1 MKLFWKLLISVES
14 IILLIFSVFGCF
26 LLYFFFDNSITREK
40 EQSRQE
46 ILFFQYA
53 LLTAVESLPDSYYG
67 NDIAVLQ
74 AAETIQKNIGG
85 QGDIIKIYNNSGS
98 AIYETDTYDS
108 TLIKEELKKTA
119 GASQVRMLENNYF
132 IESILKM
139 ESTRGTYYLEIDKN
153 ITYIYEEREQLLNS
167 YRMALLIAFF
177 ISVMFTMLLAVGF
190 TKPIR
195 RLSIETR
202 WFADGNYKRRVTVQ
216 GNDEITEL
224 MLSFN
229 HMADTLEKN
238 MLELEEDARR
248 QEDFTAA
255 FAHELKTPLTSVI
268 GYADMLRS
276 QSMSD
281 EDRLLCA
288 DYIFQQGKRLERL
301 SYKLLELVGMKN
313 GKINCQQIEISE
325 LGEKIEQMTEEL
337 LRKKQIKMSIQLE
350 KGQIYGD
357 VDLLLSLFGNLI
369 DNARKACEES
379 GRIWLVGQR
388 TELGYCLLV
397 QDNGRG
403 IPVEEIHKITEAF
416 YMVDKSRA
424 RKEGGAGIG
433 MALCKRIVELH
444 NAEWKITSEVG
455 KGTRVTIDFP
465 TEEREVEAD

>member
-26 LLYFFFDNSITREK
+26 LLYFSFDKSITREK

-74 AAETIQKNIGG
+74 AAETIQENIGG
-85 QGDIIKIYNNSGS
+85 ADDIIKIYNSSGS
-98 AIYETDTYDS
+98 TIYETDTYES
-108 TLIKEELKKTA
+108 TLISEELT
-119 GASQVRMLENNYF
+119 GNPGVSRVRMIENKYF
-132 IESILKM
+132 IESLLKM
-139 ESTRGTYYLEIDKN
+139 ESTRGAYYLEIDKN
-153 ITYIYEEREQLLNS
+153 ITHIYKEREQLLNS

-177 ISVMFTMLLAVGF
+177 ISVIFTMLLAVGF
-190 TKPIR
+190 TRPIR

-202 WFADGNYKRRVTVQ
+202 WFADGNYKRRVTVN

-224 MLSFN
+224 MTSFN
-229 HMADTLEKN
+229 HMADALEDT
-238 MLELEEDARR
+238 MFQLEEDARK

-276 QSMSD
+276 QNLSD

-288 DYIFQQGKRLERL
+288 DYIFRQGKRLERL
-301 SYKLLELVGMKN
+301 SYKLLELVGMKDDEIN
-313 GKINCQQIEISE
+313 YQKIEVAE
-325 LGEKIEQMTEEL
+325 LGEKVKHMTEEL
-337 LRKKQIKMSIQLE
+337 LREKKIKMSIQLE
-350 KGQIYGD
+350 QGQICGD
-357 VDLLLSLFGNLI
+357 MDLLLSLVGNLI

-379 GRIWLVGQR
+379 GKIWLVGQR
-388 TELGYCLLV
+388 SEQGYCIMV

-433 MALCKRIVELH
+433 MTLCKRIVELH
-444 NAEWKITSEVG
+444 HAKWKIASELG

-465 TEEREVEAD
+465 VELEE

>member
-1 MKLFWKLLISVES
+1 MKLFWKLLVSVES
-14 IILLIFSVFGCF
+14 ILLLVFSVFGCF
-26 LLYFFFDNSITREK
+26 LLYFSFDKSITREK

-53 LLTAVESLPDSYYG
+53 MLTAIESLPDSYYG
-67 NDIAVLQ
+67 NEIAVLQ
-74 AAETIQKNIGG
+74 AAETLQENIAG
-85 QGDIIKIYNNSGS
+85 QDEIIKIYDSTS
-98 AIYETDTYDS
+98 SVIYETAAYES
-108 TLIKEELKKTA
+108 ALINTELMENA
-119 GASQVRMLENNYF
+119 GAFWVRKLENKYF
-132 IESILKM
+132 IESLLKM

-153 ITYIYEEREQLLNS
+153 ITYIYKEREQLLNS

-177 ISVMFTMLLAVGF
+177 VSVIFTMLLAVGF
-190 TKPIR
+190 TRPIR

-202 WFADGNYKRRVTVQ
+202 WFAEGNYRRRVTVN

-238 MLELEEDARR
+238 MAKLEEDARR

-313 GKINCQQIEISE
+313 GEINRQKIEVSE
-325 LGEKIEQMTEEL
+325 LCDRVRILTEEL
-337 LRKKQIKMSIQLE
+337 LREKKNKLIVQIE
-350 KGQIYGD
+350 EGQIEGD

-379 GRIWLVGQR
+379 GKIWLVGQKNP
-388 TELGYCLLV
+388 TGYCILV

-403 IPVEEIHKITEAF
+403 IPVDEIHKITEAF

-444 NAEWKITSEVG
+444 NAEWKITSELE
-455 KGTRVTIDFP
+455 KGTRITIDFK
-465 TEEREVEAD
+465 EEQHEVC